1 MNKLSRTSNYN
12 ATSQCAPRTRKHEG
26 CTEKLPLSR
35 RDPIETW
42 RGSSMAK
49 INELK
54 YDLLRHLFYS
64 PELAVSDSRLFPRLK
79 KFLAEKKFERK
90 QLIEAAREYFPN
102 LDKAEFSKKKK

>member
-1 MNKLSRTSNYN
+1 
-12 ATSQCAPRTRKHEG
+12 
-26 CTEKLPLSR
+26 
-35 RDPIETW
+35 
-42 RGSSMAK
+42 MAK

-79 KFLAEKKFERK
+79 KFLAEKKSERK

-102 LDKAEFSKKKK
+102 LDKAVFSKKKKKVKRSKKRRTSRNRNNLRTTQAVFLLYLDHFSNDFHVFSTIEK